1 MLKYKQRKKVI
12 KLKKCI
18 VIYNP
23 NSGHKEVKKYLSQI
37 EKILA
42 KKGYESAIYPTK
54 YKGHATEIVTNLP
67 KVDLVMSFGGDGTF
81 NEVMTG
87 NFAREEK
94 LLLTH
99 IPVGTT
105 NDIGAMLGYN
115 KNIIDNVKASLN
127 GVVKD
132 FDIGIINDR
141 PFIYVAGFGKYTNI
155 SYETPRKLKKKI
167 GHLAYIKEGIK
178 AFFQKTKL
186 YDITYEIDNQEYRG
200 LFSLVLISN
209 TNHIAGIKNV
219 YKEVKL
225 DDDKFEIVL
234 CTIRKRKD
242 ILKSLYFLT
251 MYGPSQVP
259 GIYFYRTNNI
269 KLKINNTATK
279 TFCIDGE
286 KLEQNPEH
294 EYKISMANNIKI
306 LIPKKNTNK
315 LFLK

>member
-1 MLKYKQRKKVI
+1 M
-12 KLKKCI
+12 KKCI

-23 NSGHKEVKKYLSQI
+23 NSGHKEVKKFLPEI
-37 EKILA
+37 EKILS
-42 KKGYESAIYPTK
+42 KKGYEAEIYATK
-54 YKGHATEIVTNLP
+54 YKGHAIELIENLS

-87 NFAREEK
+87 NFKRKER

-105 NDIGAMLGYN
+105 NDIGSMLGYN
-115 KNIIDNVKASLN
+115 KNILDNVKASLN
-127 GVVKD
+127 GEVKEL
-132 FDIGIINDR
+132 DIGIINNR
-141 PFIYVAGFGKYTNI
+141 PFIYIAGFGKYTNI
-155 SYETPRKLKKKI
+155 SYETPRSSKKRI
-167 GHLAYIKEGIK
+167 GHLAYLKEGVK

-186 YDITYEIDNQEYRG
+186 YDITYEIDGEKYRG
-200 LFSLVLISN
+200 LFSLMLISN

-242 ILKSLYFLT
+242 IIKSLYFLT
-251 MYGPSQVP
+251 MYGPSKVP

-269 KLKINNTATK
+269 KITINNTT
-279 TFCIDGE
+279 TGTWCIDGE
-286 KLEQNPEH
+286 KLEQNPNHKYTITMEN
-294 EYKISMANNIKI
+294 KVKV
-306 LIPKKNTNK
+306 LIPKKNIKK

>member
-1 MLKYKQRKKVI
+1 MTRKKVI
-12 KLKKCI
+12 FLKKCV

-23 NSGHKEVKKYLSQI
+23 NSGHKEVKKYLKEI
-37 EKILA
+37 EKLLL
-42 KKGYESAIYPTK
+42 KKDYETEIHATK
-54 YKGHATEIVTNLP
+54 YRGHAIEIVKNLP
-67 KVDLVMSFGGDGTF
+67 KVDLIMSFGGDGTF

-87 NFAREEK
+87 NFYRKEK

-105 NDIGAMLGYN
+105 NDIGSMLGYN
-115 KNIIDNVKASLN
+115 KNILDNVKASLN

-132 FDIGIINDR
+132 FDIGIINNR

-155 SYETPRKLKKKI
+155 SYETPRTLKKKI
-167 GHLAYIKEGIK
+167 GHLAYIREGIK
-178 AFFQKTKL
+178 TFLQKTKL
-186 YDITYEIDNQEYRG
+186 YDITYEIDNEKYRG

-225 DDDKFEIVL
+225 DDNRFEVIL

-242 ILKSLYFLT
+242 IIKSLYFLT
-251 MYGPSQVP
+251 MYGPSKVP

-269 KLKINNTATK
+269 KITINNNHNETW
-279 TFCIDGE
+279 CIDGE
-286 KLEQNPEH
+286 KLEQSQNDK
-294 EYKISMANNIKI
+294 YTINTVNNIKI
-306 LIPKKNTNK
+306 LIPKKNIKK

>member
-1 MLKYKQRKKVI
+1 MI
-12 KLKKCI
+12 FLKKCV

-23 NSGHKEVKKYLSQI
+23 NSGHREVKKYLTEI
-37 EKILA
+37 EQLLA
-42 KKGYESAIYPTK
+42 KKGYESEIHATK
-54 YKGHATEIVTNLP
+54 HRGHAIEIISTLP
-67 KVDLVMSFGGDGTF
+67 SNIDLVMSFGGDGTF

-87 NFAREEK
+87 NFKRKEK

-105 NDIGAMLGYN
+105 NDIGAMLGYT
-115 KNIIDNVKASLN
+115 KNILDNVKASLN

-132 FDIGIINDR
+132 FDIGIINNR

-155 SYETPRKLKKKI
+155 SYETPRPLKKKI

-178 AFFQKTKL
+178 AFFQQTKL
-186 YDITYEIDNQEYRG
+186 YDITYEIDGEKYRG
-200 LFSLVLISN
+200 LFSLVLVSN

-242 ILKSLYFLT
+242 IIKSLYFLT
-251 MYGPSQVP
+251 MYGPSKVP

-269 KLKINNTATK
+269 KITVNNATND
-279 TFCIDGE
+279 TWCIDGE
-286 KLEQNPEH
+286 KLEQNSQH
-294 EYKISMANNIKI
+294 KYTITMKNNIKI
-306 LIPKKNTNK
+306 LIPKKNIKK